1 LKSTAFFFDTC
12 GLIVVFLEL
21 MKSIGNF
28 FFVGSNRTLFLFS
41 LLIASFVLGGCGVYT
56 QSGAS
61 IHPDAKTF
69 SVQYIVNNASIVAP
83 TLSQTL
89 TEKLKTKF
97 INETPLKL
105 TTEIGDLHF
114 YGKITSYVTAPVAI
128 QGNQTNAVSRLTVTV
143 EITCENKIEEAK
155 GFTQTFSNFT
165 DFNSQL
171 DFASIENDLITKVCD
186 GMVQDIF
193 NKAFINW

>member
-1 LKSTAFFFDTC
+1 
-12 GLIVVFLEL
+12 
-21 MKSIGNF
+21 MKK
-28 FFVGSNRTLFLFS
+28 RKAYLFILAAISLFS
-41 LLIASFVLGGCGVYT
+41 FSGCGIYS

-69 SVQYIVNNASIVAP
+69 SVAYIVNRASIVAP

-89 TEKLKTKF
+89 TERIKTKF

-105 TTEIGDLHF
+105 TNEIGDLHF
-114 YGKITSYVTAPVAI
+114 SGKITAYVTAPIAI
-128 QGNQTNAVSRLTVTV
+128 QGNQTNALSRLTLTV
-143 EITCENKIEEAK
+143 EITCDNKLEEDK
-155 GFTQTFSNFT
+155 SFTQTFSNFT
-165 DFNSQL
+165 DFDSQL
-171 DFASIENDLITKVCD
+171 NFATIEQDLINKICD

>member
-1 LKSTAFFFDTC
+1 MKKFSFCLNQKHGVGFRLLMA
-12 GLIVVFLEL
+12 LILVFQL
-21 MKSIGNF
+21 S
-28 FFVGSNRTLFLFS
+28 
-41 LLIASFVLGGCGVYT
+41 ACGVYT

-69 SVQYIVNNASIVAP
+69 SVTYIANKASIVAP

-89 TEKLKTKF
+89 TERIKTKF

-105 TTEIGDLHF
+105 TTGEGDLHF
-114 YGKITSYVTAPVAI
+114 SGKITSYVTAPIAI

-143 EITCENKIEEAK
+143 EITCDNKLEEDK
-155 GFTQTFSNFT
+155 SFTQTFSNFT
-165 DFNSQL
+165 DFDSKLNFS
-171 DFASIENDLITKVCD
+171 SIENDLISKICD
-186 GMVQDIF
+186 GLVQDIF

>member
-1 LKSTAFFFDTC
+1 MKNDRIKQLIFIALVAF
-12 GLIVVFLEL
+12 
-21 MKSIGNF
+21 
-28 FFVGSNRTLFLFS
+28 
-41 LLIASFVLGGCGVYT
+41 SFAGCGVYT

-69 SVQYIVNNASIVAP
+69 SVAYIINNASIVAP

-89 TEKLKTKF
+89 TERIKTKF

-105 TTEIGDLHF
+105 TNEIGDLHF
-114 YGKITSYVTAPVAI
+114 SGKITAYITAPIAI
-128 QGNQTNAVSRLTVTV
+128 QGNQANALSRLTLTV
-143 EITCENKIEEAK
+143 EISCDNKLEEDK
-155 GFTQTFSNFT
+155 SFTQTFSNFT
-165 DFNSQL
+165 DFDSQL
-171 DFASIENDLITKVCD
+171 NFATIEQDLISKICD

>member
-1 LKSTAFFFDTC
+1 MN
-12 GLIVVFLEL
+12 LIRKINYVCLIFAVL
-21 MKSIGNF
+21 S
-28 FFVGSNRTLFLFS
+28 FS
-41 LLIASFVLGGCGVYT
+41 SCGVYT

-69 SVQYIVNNASIVAP
+69 SVAYIVNSASIVAP

-89 TEKLKTKF
+89 TERIKTKF

-105 TTEIGDLHF
+105 TNEIGDLHF
-114 YGKITSYVTAPVAI
+114 SGKITAYVTAPIAI
-128 QGNQTNAVSRLTVTV
+128 QGNQANALSRLTLTV
-143 EITCENKIEEAK
+143 EITCDNKLEEDK
-155 GFTQTFSNFT
+155 SFTQTFSNFT
-165 DFNSQL
+165 DFDSQL
-171 DFASIENDLITKVCD
+171 NFATIEQDLISKICD

>member
-1 LKSTAFFFDTC
+1 MKIAKTKNFARQIHLLPKLA
-12 GLIVVFLEL
+12 VF
-21 MKSIGNF
+21 I
-28 FFVGSNRTLFLFS
+28 
-41 LLIASFVLGGCGVYT
+41 LLLQLSACGVYT

-69 SVQYIVNNASIVAP
+69 SVDYIQNNASIVAP

-89 TEKLKTKF
+89 TERIKTKF

-105 TTEIGDLHF
+105 TTGEGDLHF
-114 YGKITSYVTAPVAI
+114 SGKIMSYITAPVAI
-128 QGNQTNAVSRLTVTV
+128 QGNQTNAVSRLTVVV
-143 EITCENKIEEAK
+143 EITCDNKLEETK
-155 GFTQTFSNFT
+155 SFTQTFTNFT
-165 DFNSQL
+165 DFDSSL
-171 DFASIENDLITKVCD
+171 DFAGIERDLINKICD

>member
-1 LKSTAFFFDTC
+1 MKKISF
-12 GLIVVFLEL
+12 GLNQPRVAV
-21 MKSIGNF
+21 M
-28 FFVGSNRTLFLFS
+28 R
-41 LLIASFVLGGCGVYT
+41 FVLGMMVLFQLSACGVYT

-69 SVQYIVNNASIVAP
+69 SVSYITNMASIVAP

-89 TEKLKTKF
+89 TERIKTKF

-105 TTEIGDLHF
+105 TTADGDLHF
-114 YGKITSYVTAPVAI
+114 SGKITSYVTAPIAI

-143 EITCENKIEEAK
+143 EITCDNKLEEDK
-155 GFTQTFSNFT
+155 SFTQTFTNFT
-165 DFNSQL
+165 DFDSKQNFS
-171 DFASIENDLITKVCD
+171 AIEADLITKICD
-186 GMVQDIF
+186 GLVQDIF

>member
-1 LKSTAFFFDTC
+1 MN
-12 GLIVVFLEL
+12 LIQKINYVCLILAVL
-21 MKSIGNF
+21 S
-28 FFVGSNRTLFLFS
+28 FS
-41 LLIASFVLGGCGVYT
+41 GCGVYT

-69 SVQYIVNNASIVAP
+69 SVAYIVNSASIVAP

-89 TEKLKTKF
+89 TERIKTKF

-105 TTEIGDLHF
+105 TNEIGDLHF
-114 YGKITSYVTAPVAI
+114 SGKITAYVTAPIAI
-128 QGNQTNAVSRLTVTV
+128 QGNQANALSRLTLTV
-143 EITCENKIEEAK
+143 EITCDNKLEEDK
-155 GFTQTFSNFT
+155 SFTQTFSNFT
-165 DFNSQL
+165 DFDSQL
-171 DFASIENDLITKVCD
+171 NFATIEQDLISKICD

>member
-1 LKSTAFFFDTC
+1 MKRQKATI
-12 GLIVVFLEL
+12 LILAVI
-21 MKSIGNF
+21 S
-28 FFVGSNRTLFLFS
+28 LFTFS
-41 LLIASFVLGGCGVYT
+41 GCGVYS

-69 SVQYIVNNASIVAP
+69 SVAYIVNRASIVAP

-89 TEKLKTKF
+89 TERIKTKF

-105 TTEIGDLHF
+105 TNEIGDLHF
-114 YGKITSYVTAPVAI
+114 SGKITGYVTAPIAI
-128 QGNQTNAVSRLTVTV
+128 QGNQTNALSRLTLTV
-143 EITCENKIEEAK
+143 EITCDNKLEEDK
-155 GFTQTFSNFT
+155 SFTQTFTNFT
-165 DFNSQL
+165 DFDSQL
-171 DFASIENDLITKVCD
+171 NFATIEQDLINKICD

>member
-1 LKSTAFFFDTC
+1 
-12 GLIVVFLEL
+12 
-21 MKSIGNF
+21 MKMH
-28 FFVGSNRTLFLFS
+28 FLFRTCLWLLIPAS
-41 LLIASFVLGGCGVYT
+41 LLFTGCGIYS

-69 SVQYIVNNASIVAP
+69 SVSYIPNNATIVAP

-89 TEKLKTKF
+89 TERIKTKF

-105 TTEIGDLHF
+105 TTGEGDLHF
-114 YGKITSYVTAPVAI
+114 SGKILSYVTAPVAI

-143 EITCENKIEEAK
+143 EITCDNKLEESK
-155 GFTQTFSNFT
+155 SFTQTFSNFT
-165 DFNSQL
+165 DFDSKS
-171 DFASIENDLITKVCD
+171 DFTSIERDLITKICD
-186 GMVQDIF
+186 GLVQDIF